1 MKEDSM
7 TQPPIRLAI
16 LGCGFA
22 AQQIH
27 IPRLVKM
34 GADFHLVGVADIQPT
49 AARQAAE
56 LADGCPTFSNLEQML
71 DETQA
76 QALAVFTPLHASPI
90 EIALRRGLDV
100 FAEKPLC
107 ETPADAR
114 RMADLASQ
122 LQRVLVVGAMRVFD
136 PAIAFTRQIAVEIS
150 PLRWVEVRDY
160 CGAGSVTAGGE
171 LVASQL
177 QAGLPVKAG
186 FQKNLL
192 QSLLLEFI
200 HDISILHGVFG
211 APLHVNTVHPA
222 EDGWATTGE
231 LLLPGG
237 IPCLFAFSE
246 YGVTSAP
253 VFDVSL
259 RLFGEKGCAEIRFG
273 DSNLAG
279 GCRSTISRDFGS
291 LVTFISDPFTTE
303 WEAFARALSTRKV
316 SSNSAEL
323 GTADVEL
330 AWKIFEKGIMEEAR

>member
-1 MKEDSM
+1 MPQ
-7 TQPPIRLAI
+7 TPIRLAI

-22 AQQIH
+22 ALQIH

-34 GADFHLVGVADIQPT
+34 RETFSLVGVADIQST
-49 AARQAAE
+49 AAERAAE
-56 LADGCPTFSNLEQML
+56 LAGSCPAFTNLEQLL
-71 DETQA
+71 DETQP
-76 QALAVFTPLHASPI
+76 QALAVLTPLHASPI

-114 RMADLASQ
+114 RLAE
-122 LQRVLVVGAMRVFD
+122 LAIELERVLVVGAMRVFD
-136 PAIAFTRQIAVEIS
+136 PAIALTQQIAAEIS

-171 LVASQL
+171 LVAGQL
-177 QAGLPVKAG
+177 QAGLPVQDG

-200 HDISILHGVFG
+200 HDISILRGVFG
-211 APLHVNTVHPA
+211 APLYVKAAHPSS
-222 EDGWATTGE
+222 DGWATTGE
-231 LLLPGG
+231 LQLPGG

-246 YGVTSAP
+246 FGVTSAP

-273 DSNLAG
+273 DPNQAG
-279 GCRSTISRDFGS
+279 HCQSLVSRDFS
-291 LVTFISDPFTTE
+291 SPVSVISDLFTAE
-303 WEAFARALSTRKV
+303 WQAFAQALRTRQV
-316 SSNSAEL
+316 SSNSAEQ
-323 GTADVEL
+323 GAADVEL
-330 AWKIFEKGIMEEAR
+330 AWNIFAKGILEEA